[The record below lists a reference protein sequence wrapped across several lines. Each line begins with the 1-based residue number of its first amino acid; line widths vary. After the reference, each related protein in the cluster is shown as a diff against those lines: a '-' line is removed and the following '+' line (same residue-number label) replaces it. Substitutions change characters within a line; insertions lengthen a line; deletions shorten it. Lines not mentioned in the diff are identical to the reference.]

1 MNLVALNLS
10 RLARLNRETRT
21 IRIEAIRAVS
31 FAHQI
36 ERDWDDIAREA
47 VEGNHQR
54 ANVRREFRGN

>member
-1 MNLVALNLS
+1 MNPVALNLS
-10 RLARLNRETRT
+10 RLDHLNRETRT

-31 FAHQI
+31 FAQQI
-36 ERDWDDIAREA
+36 ERDWDEIAREA